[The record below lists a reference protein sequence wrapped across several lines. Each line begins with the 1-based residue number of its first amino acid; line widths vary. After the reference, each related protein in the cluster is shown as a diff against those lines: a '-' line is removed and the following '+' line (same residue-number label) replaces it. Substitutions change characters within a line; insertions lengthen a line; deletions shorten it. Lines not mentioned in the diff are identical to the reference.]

1 MYLRSVSKSPGD
13 IYVGACEQKAT
24 QTVSGTFFIGVIK
37 K

>member
-1 MYLRSVSKSPGD
+1 MYLRSVSNSPGD
-13 IYVGACEQKAT
+13 IYVGACELRGT